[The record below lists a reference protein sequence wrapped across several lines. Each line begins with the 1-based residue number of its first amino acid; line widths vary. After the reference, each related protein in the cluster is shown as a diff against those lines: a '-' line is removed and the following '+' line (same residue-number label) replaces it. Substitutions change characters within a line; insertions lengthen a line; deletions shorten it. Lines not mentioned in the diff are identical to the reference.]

1 MSIKIIACF
10 DRSRAIGYKN
20 KLLYKLPND
29 LKRFKELTTGHFVL
43 FGRKTF
49 QSVLKYN
56 NGNPLSKRESIV
68 LTKNENF
75 EAPLGVH
82 VFNNIES
89 IINHYTKT
97 GNQDRDLWICGGEQI
112 YRQAMPYADEIYAT
126 LVDTV
131 APKADSM
138 FPVIDEKHWELVDSI
153 TNKADEKHKYDYVYL
168 TYRRR

>member
-1 MSIKIIACF
+1 M
-10 DRSRAIGYKN
+10 
-20 KLLYKLPND
+20 
-29 LKRFKELTTGHFVL
+29 
-43 FGRKTF
+43 GRKTF
-49 QSVLKYN
+49 ESILSYN
-56 NGNPLSKRESIV
+56 NGSPLPNRENIV
-68 LTKNENF
+68 LTTKQDY
-75 EAPLGVH
+75 EAPPGVH
-82 VFNNIES
+82 VFHRLDQILQHYKES
-89 IINHYTKT
+89 